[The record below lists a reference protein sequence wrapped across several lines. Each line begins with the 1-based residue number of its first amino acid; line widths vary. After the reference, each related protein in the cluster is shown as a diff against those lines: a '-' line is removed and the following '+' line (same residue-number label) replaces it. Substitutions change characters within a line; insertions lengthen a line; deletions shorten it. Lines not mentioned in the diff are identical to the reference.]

1 MTKNKETKR
10 SNKKKLGLILL
21 LLLLIVITAIAPWQ
35 LPDRDPALTVQTP
48 SVTLDPDTGEAIGGD
63 YQGRTHEQ
71 ILRDLES
78 QQLMVTATLSSHAVF
93 DSGRSGGL
101 GSWMVENVKENDVI
115 QQAEIYLG
123 DRCIARS
130 AAIRPGQ
137 HIQSI
142 KLLEDIPAGTHD
154 VTAYLNYFF
163 VDTETFISK
172 AGFNIKLTVHD

>member
-10 SNKKKLGLILL
+10 SKKKRLGLILL
-21 LLLLIVITAIAPWQ
+21 LLLLIGIAVTALWQ
-35 LPDRDPALTVQTP
+35 LPERDPSPAVQAP

-71 ILRDLES
+71 ILRDLQS
-78 QQLMVTATLSSHAVF
+78 QQLMVTATLSSHATF
-93 DSGRSGGL
+93 GSGRSGDL

-163 VDTETFISK
+163 IDTEAFISK
-172 AGFNIKLTVHD
+172 AGFNIKLTVHE